1 MNLTLAQPSSISP
14 DISCV
19 KLTPPSVSVIL
30 AGSFSL
36 PLSLPPAI
44 ASRTAF
50 SISRCEVM
58 PTFFRNPRRL
68 VLKTS
73 SFMLVSSSLGAG
85 WVVQHV
91 FAEIAL
97 AAVGA
102 GVGVDALDVAVL
114 AAGDIFRRAGRDIVG
129 AAERVVIAAGID
141 HGGLAAL
148 EAAGEQRREERQ
160 GDEASCRVMSH

>member
-1 MNLTLAQPSSISP
+1 MVRTIF
-14 DISCV
+14 
-19 KLTPPSVSVIL
+19 

-36 PLSLPPAI
+36 PLSLPDAT

-58 PTFFRNPRRL
+58 PTFLRNPRRL

-73 SFMLVSSSLGAG
+73 SFIAVSSSRGTG
-85 WVVQHV
+85 VIQHV

-102 GVGVDALDVAVL
+102 GIGVDALDVAVL

-129 AAERVVIAAGID
+129 AAERV
-141 HGGLAAL
+141 
-148 EAAGEQRREERQ
+148 
-160 GDEASCRVMSH
+160 